1 MGVVSDWLLS
11 SIGRPTRHSL
21 LTKLIICTIILFL
34 AAATWAQNDQALP
47 RAADKSGPVF
57 IHGEPVYRVGG
68 DVLAPR
74 AIFSPDPEY
83 SEEARQGQLQGT
95 CLVWMV
101 VGADGKSHDV
111 RIVRSL
117 GMGLDE
123 RSVETI
129 RTWRFD
135 PATKNGQTVA
145 VQINVETRFRL
156 HSLPGLPS
164 ELDGEP
170 SQVPQKHAADYP
182 LRLQLRF
189 VTGKHSAEGYVVTAE
204 ATIAGDAQPGK
215 VIAMTCGPKAKCF
228 MLKAAN
234 YPARWV
240 SSTEME
246 LLGFSQDNRKWQKV
260 HFAASP
266 AL

>member
-1 MGVVSDWLLS
+1 M
-11 SIGRPTRHSL
+11 I
-21 LTKLIICTIILFL
+21 TKLIICTIIPFL
-34 AAATWAQNDQALP
+34 AAGTWAQNDQALP
-47 RAADKSGPVF
+47 GVEDKGGPVF

-68 DVLAPR
+68 DVVAPR
-74 AIFSPDPEY
+74 AILSPEPEY

-95 CLVWMV
+95 CLLWMV
-101 VGADGKSHDV
+101 VGTDGKTHDV

-123 RSVETI
+123 RSVEAI
-129 RTWRFD
+129 LTWRFD

-145 VQINVETRFRL
+145 VQIKVETSFRL
-156 HSLPGLPS
+156 YSSPGLPS

-170 SQVPQKHAADYP
+170 FQLPQKRAADYP

-189 VTGKHSAEGYVVTAE
+189 VTGKRSAEGYVVTAE
-204 ATIAGDAQPGK
+204 ATIAGDPQPGK

-246 LLGFSQDNRKWQKV
+246 LLGLSENNRKWQKV
-260 HFAASP
+260 HFAARP
-266 AL
+266 AS

>member
-1 MGVVSDWLLS
+1 MG
-11 SIGRPTRHSL
+11 
-21 LTKLIICTIILFL
+21 C
-34 AAATWAQNDQALP
+34 
-47 RAADKSGPVF
+47 PVF

-68 DVLAPR
+68 DVVAPR
-74 AIFSPDPEY
+74 AIFSPEPEY

-95 CLVWMV
+95 CVLWMV
-101 VGADGKSHDV
+101 VGTDGKTHDV

-145 VQINVETRFRL
+145 VQIKVETSFRL
-156 HSLPGLPS
+156 YPSPGLP

-170 SQVPQKHAADYP
+170 FQLPQKHAADYP

-189 VTGKHSAEGYVVTAE
+189 VTAKRSAEGYVVTAE
-204 ATIAGDAQPGK
+204 ATIAGDPQP
-215 VIAMTCGPKAKCF
+215 
-228 MLKAAN
+228 
-234 YPARWV
+234 
-240 SSTEME
+240 
-246 LLGFSQDNRKWQKV
+246 
-260 HFAASP
+260 
-266 AL
+266 

>member
-1 MGVVSDWLLS
+1 M
-11 SIGRPTRHSL
+11 I
-21 LTKLIICTIILFL
+21 TKLIICTIIPFL
-34 AAATWAQNDQALP
+34 AAGTWAQNDQALP
-47 RAADKSGPVF
+47 SVEDKGGPVF

-83 SEEARQGQLQGT
+83 SEEARQGELQGT
-95 CLVWMV
+95 CLLLMV
-101 VGADGKSHDV
+101 VGTDGKTHDM

-123 RSVETI
+123 RSVEAI

-135 PATKNGQTVA
+135 PATKNGQPVA
-145 VQINVETRFRL
+145 VAINVETRFRL
-156 HSLPGLPS
+156 HPPGLP

-170 SQVPQKHAADYP
+170 FQLAQKHAGDYP

-189 VTGKHSAEGYVVTAE
+189 VTGKRSREGYVVTAE
-204 ATIAGDAQPGK
+204 ATIAGDPQPGK
-215 VIAMTCGPKAKCF
+215 VIALTCGPKGKCF

-246 LLGFSQDNRKWQKV
+246 LLGVSENNRKWQKV
-260 HFAASP
+260 HFSARP

>member
-1 MGVVSDWLLS
+1 L
-11 SIGRPTRHSL
+11 I
-21 LTKLIICTIILFL
+21 TKLIICTIIPFL
-34 AAATWAQNDQALP
+34 AAGTWAQNDQALP
-47 RAADKSGPVF
+47 GVEDKGGPGF

-68 DVLAPR
+68 DVVAPR
-74 AIFSPDPEY
+74 AIFSPEPEY

-95 CLVWMV
+95 CLLWMV
-101 VGADGKSHDV
+101 VGTDGKTHDV

-123 RSVETI
+123 RSIEAI

-145 VQINVETRFRL
+145 VQIKVETSFRL
-156 HSLPGLPS
+156 YSSPGLPS

-170 SQVPQKHAADYP
+170 FQLPQKHASDYP
-182 LRLQLRF
+182 LLLQLRF
-189 VTGKHSAEGYVVTAE
+189 VTGKRSAEGYVVTAE
-204 ATIAGDAQPGK
+204 ATIAGDPQPGK

-246 LLGFSQDNRKWQKV
+246 LLGLSENNRKWQKV
-260 HFAASP
+260 HFAARP
-266 AL
+266 AS